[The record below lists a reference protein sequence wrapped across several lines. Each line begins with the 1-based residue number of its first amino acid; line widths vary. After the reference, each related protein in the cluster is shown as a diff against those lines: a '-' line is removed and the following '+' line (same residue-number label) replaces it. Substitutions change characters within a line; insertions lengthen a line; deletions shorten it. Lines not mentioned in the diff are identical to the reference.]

1 VKEIFNV
8 LNDWV
13 EKLYPELDIG
23 EIVRKSREEAHMAR
37 IAKDGAEKPNEGEGG
52 DK

>member
-1 VKEIFNV
+1 MKEIFNV

-23 EIVRKSREEAHMAR
+23 EVLKDMPKKPRKEQTPANGDVDRE
-37 IAKDGAEKPNEGEGG
+37 I
-52 DK
+52 

>member
-1 VKEIFNV
+1 VKNGLAGFLVTCDTNKEQRCVKELFNV

-23 EIVRKSREEAHMAR
+23 GIIEKAR
-37 IAKDGAEKPNEGEGG
+37 AE
-52 DK
+52 

>member
-1 VKEIFNV
+1 V

-23 EIVRKSREEAHMAR
+23 EVLKDMPKKARKEQTPANGDVDRE
-37 IAKDGAEKPNEGEGG
+37 I
-52 DK
+52 